1 MSLFSK
7 SFKAFLMVVA
17 TALLP
22 MLASCQLITEDYD
35 DEISDNSASRYINI
49 TVSVSAS
56 ENPITRAYPNGG
68 ETGDGL
74 EKGFDR
80 ENTVNYVTLI
90 FYEDEDNAG
99 INTTKDTKVAFFD
112 TYSVT
117 ESTAAATNNGNAHN
131 HDLDNENVGW
141 TGTNAE
147 SDTNEVIYTTGDQPL
162 EEDKLDVS
170 KTYHAIVVANAPN
183 ALLANITAGV
193 TTISAVR
200 EMVVAT
206 VFDGSEKGTEASNFV
221 MASERDATI
230 TFTNRKTD
238 TANNTIT
245 YYFECIHI
253 ERLAA
258 RIDFHTKYG
267 GLKTVENGV
276 TTSDN
281 SQATWVNNIYKVN
294 ADDDDYLVGYDYK
307 VFTDE
312 IEADPSSTDHFLV
325 VGLTP
330 FNVANG
336 NEFVI
341 KRTDDTQNPY
351 LHKET
356 TSNWVLDPYSAAGKT
371 EAAYPNHIGYHLED
385 LTTVAGVA
393 GSNNHLALTNTEN
406 GCGQSYNNSDTDNKD
421 NIIVGYVK
429 ENTIEKES
437 PLYYYATGLAIEG
450 YYFKDGA
457 TSGGEHMV
465 LYTFIRHQG
474 EATSSQPYDA
484 FTFSFTHD
492 TNRQKTLEQVKA
504 MKCHETTA
512 MNFGIVRNN
521 IYRVSINRITKPTDE
536 TPKVTLLI
544 KVKKWDKFVHAP
556 IYM

>member
-56 ENPITRAYPNGG
+56 NEPVTRANPTGG

-74 EKGFDR
+74 EKGLER
-80 ENTVNYVTLI
+80 ENAVDNITLI
-90 FYEDEDNAG
+90 FYEDNAG
-99 INTTKDTKVAFFD
+99 INTPPDANTKVAFFA
-112 TYSVT
+112 TYPVT
-117 ESTAAATNNGNAHN
+117 KNDNYNGTHN
-131 HDLDNENVGW
+131 HQLDGDSPAGW
-141 TGTNAE
+141 TGE
-147 SDTNEVIYTTGDQPL
+147 SNDNEVIYSTGDQ
-162 EEDKLDVS
+162 KLDEDAIDVT

-183 ALLANITAGV
+183 ALLANITPGV
-193 TTISAVR
+193 TTISALRDMAVS
-200 EMVVAT
+200 T
-206 VFDGSEKGTEASNFV
+206 VYEGTEVGIVAGVGTAAQKFV
-221 MASERDATI
+221 MSSERDATV
-230 TFTNRKTD
+230 TFTNKKID
-238 TANNTIT
+238 EQNNTIT

-267 GLKTVENGV
+267 GLKTVEEGG

-281 SQATWVNNIYKVN
+281 TQATWVNDKYKVN
-294 ADDDDYLVGYDYK
+294 ADDANYLAGYDYK
-307 VFTDE
+307 VFANETETD
-312 IEADPSSTDHFLV
+312 PTSNDHFLV
-325 VGLTP
+325 VGFTP
-330 FNVANG
+330 FNVSNG
-336 NEFVI
+336 NEYIV
-341 KRTDDTQNPY
+341 KRTNDGDKPY

-356 TSNWVLDPYSAAGKT
+356 TTNWVLDPYSADGKT
-371 EAAYPNHIGYHLED
+371 NEAYPTHIGYHLEN
-385 LTTVAGVA
+385 LTTAANVA

-450 YYFKDGA
+450 YYFKGGA

-465 LYTFIRHQG
+465 LYTFLRHQG
-474 EATSSQPYDA
+474 EATTAQPYDA

-521 IYRVSINRITKPTDE
+521 IYRVSIDRITKPTDE